1 MHTGGASLR
10 EGELEVML
18 HRRILVDDGRGV
30 REPLNETAC
39 GCRHCDCP
47 GELSILLLYLVP
59 LSIHFSLFF
68 LMSQ

>member
-47 GELSILLLYLVP
+47 GELSILLLY
-59 LSIHFSLFF
+59 
-68 LMSQ
+68 